1 MHCRILSVAVVATI
15 LAFQSY
21 AEGHQARMIDEVMA
35 DTVTFAAAID
45 TQIRRIDDRA
55 PLRDVETVLP
65 DMANSSEWRFHSR
78 QGGLLVAIPV
88 TRNLTA
94 SEKYGGEREVVDVVE
109 RLIRQRGF
117 SGRVQVVFIEPAA
130 MALLAGPRYPQAF
143 CHPQPPVV
151 CTCH

>member
-1 MHCRILSVAVVATI
+1 MHCRILGVAVIATI

-35 DTVTFAAAID
+35 DTVAFAAAID

-65 DMANSSEWRFHSR
+65 DMAHPSEWRFHSR
-78 QGGLLVAIPV
+78 QDGLLVAIPV

-94 SEKYGGEREVVDVVE
+94 TEKYGGEREVVDVVE

-130 MALLAGPRYPQAF
+130 MALLVGPRYPQVF
-143 CHPQPPVV
+143 CHPQPPVA
-151 CTCH
+151 CACH